1 MTDIPDGTPVDIYW
15 NLHKKCFSVKSRAR
29 GSYGRVIAHA
39 QNIGLTAV
47 TLIVSD
53 KGRQRVLREQRKNV
67 HAYLRGVWT
76 ATPSTGTVPVAYNPY
91 AHTTF
96 MSADQPIHQAK
107 TLTGTIHNGHPKVL
121 VGQ

>member
-1 MTDIPDGTPVDIYW
+1 MTDIPEGTPVDIYW

-29 GSYGRVIAHA
+29 DSYGRVIAHA

-47 TLIVSD
+47 TFVVSE

-67 HAYLRGVWT
+67 HACLRGTWT
-76 ATPSTGTVPVAYNPY
+76 AAPLAGTAPITYDPY
-91 AHTTF
+91 TNTTF
-96 MSADQPIHQAK
+96 MRSDQPILQAK

-121 VGQ
+121 ISE

>member
-1 MTDIPDGTPVDIYW
+1 MTDIPEGTPVDIYW

-29 GSYGRVIAHA
+29 DSYGRVIAHA

-47 TLIVSD
+47 TFVVSE

-67 HAYLRGVWT
+67 HACLRGTWT
-76 ATPSTGTVPVAYNPY
+76 ATPRAGGAPITYDPY
-91 AHTTF
+91 TNTTF
-96 MSADQPIHQAK
+96 MRSDQPIHQAK

-121 VGQ
+121 ISE

>member
-1 MTDIPDGTPVDIYW
+1 MTDIPEGTPVDVYW

-47 TLIVSD
+47 TFIVSE
-53 KGRQRVLREQRKNV
+53 KGRQRVLQEQCKNV
-67 HAYLRGVWT
+67 HAYLRGAWT
-76 ATPSTGTVPVAYNPY
+76 TTPAAGTAPVVYDPY
-91 AHTTF
+91 AHTAF
-96 MSADQPIHQAK
+96 MSDDQPIHRAK
-107 TLTGTIHNGHPKVL
+107 TLIGTIHDGHPKVL

>member
-1 MTDIPDGTPVDIYW
+1 MTDIPEGTPVDIYW

-29 GSYGRVIAHA
+29 DSYGRVIAHA

-67 HAYLRGVWT
+67 HAYLRGTRT
-76 ATPSTGTVPVAYNPY
+76 ATPPAGTAPVAYNPY
-91 AHTTF
+91 THTTF
-96 MSADQPIHQAK
+96 MCADQPIHQAK
-107 TLTGTIHNGHPKVL
+107 TLTGTIHNGRPKVL
-121 VGQ
+121 ISQ